1 MVRVENPLP
10 RLAALAACAAL
21 ALAACGGPPAEP
33 GEAAPAAAT
42 VPASR
47 SGDAPRAESVL
58 LITVDTL
65 RADAPGYAGGPPGVT
80 PAIDR
85 LAAGGRRFHRA
96 HAHAV
101 LTLPA
106 HASILTGLYP
116 YQHGVRDNGGFV
128 LAPSVPTLADRLAGA
143 GFATAAFVAAFPLD
157 SRFGLD
163 AGFAV
168 YDDRYREV
176 GPADTFLLA
185 ERPGGEVVGPALAW
199 WRENAGRRRFLWVH
213 LFEPHA
219 PYEPPEPFAGRFA
232 EAPYFGEVAAADAAL
247 APLLEPVLEGRET
260 GTLVVL
266 TSDHGEG
273 LGEHGE
279 ATHGLFAYQSTLR
292 VPLIVHG
299 PGVEIGDDPRLARHV
314 DLVPTILDAA
324 GLAGGAVPG
333 ADPELPG
340 RSLLAPAEESATS
353 YFEALHAALNRG
365 WAPLRGT
372 VAGGLKYIEL
382 PLPELYDLDADP
394 GELDNRVS
402 QQRRDA
408 GRLDRLLPEERPW
421 PPAAGAVTAADAQEL
436 AALGYLA
443 GGAGRRDG
451 YSAADDPKNLVEV
464 DRRMHLMLEA
474 YARREL
480 AEAERLGR
488 EILAERPEMPP
499 VWALLAQVLVEAGRL
514 DDALALMEEA
524 IGRDLA
530 TESLLRQYGLT
541 LAWTGRA
548 ERAVEVLRPLAAG
561 GDPAAVNALGTALLE
576 AGRPEEATGVL
587 GRLLAR
593 DPDDVQ
599 ALENLTVAQL
609 ALGRWAE
616 AERHARRTLEVDPR
630 HPNAW
635 NHLGVARY
643 RQGDGAGALAA
654 WERSL
659 ELAPQQLDT
668 LFNLGVKA
676 AELGRPE
683 RAETALR
690 RFVSEAPPARYG
702 RQLEV
707 ARDLLRRLEAAS

>member
-1 MVRVENPLP
+1 MVKGTEPLA

-21 ALAACGGPPAEP
+21 GLAACGGPPAEP
-33 GEAAPAAAT
+33 GDAAPGDATAA
-42 VPASR
+42 PASR
-47 SGDAPRAESVL
+47 SGGDPRAESVL

-80 PAIDR
+80 PAIDH

-116 YQHGVRDNGGFV
+116 YQHGVRDNGGYV
-128 LAPSVPTLADRLAGA
+128 LAPSVPTLAGRLAGA

-163 AGFAV
+163 AGFAL

-176 GPADTFLLA
+176 GPAETFLLA

-247 APLLEPVLEGRET
+247 APLLEPFLEGRET

-266 TSDHGEG
+266 TADHGEG

-292 VPLIVHG
+292 VPLVLFG
-299 PGVEIGDDPRLARHV
+299 PGVETGDDHRLARHV
-314 DLVPTILDAA
+314 DLAPSILEAA
-324 GLAGGAVPG
+324 GLAAAGGG
-333 ADPELPG
+333 PEPPG
-340 RSLLAPAEESATS
+340 RSLLAPAEEPATS

-382 PLPELYDLDADP
+382 PLPELYDLEADP
-394 GELDNRVS
+394 EERDNRVAER
-402 QQRRDA
+402 RRDA

-421 PPAAGAVTAADAQEL
+421 PPAAGAVTAADAQDL

-451 YSAADDPKNLVEV
+451 YTAADDPKNLVEV
-464 DRRMHLMLEA
+464 DRKMHLVLEA

-488 EILAERPEMPP
+488 EVLAGRPEMPP

-514 DDALALMEEA
+514 DEALALMEEA

-530 TESLLRQYGLT
+530 TDSLLRQYGLT

-561 GDPAAVNALGTALLE
+561 GDPAAVDALGTALLE
-576 AGRPEEATGVL
+576 AGRPEEAIAVL
-587 GRLLAR
+587 GPLLAR
-593 DPDDVQ
+593 DPDDAQ
-599 ALENLTVAQL
+599 ALDNLTVAQL
-609 ALGRWAE
+609 ALGRWPE

-630 HPNAW
+630 RPSAW

-659 ELAPQQLDT
+659 ELAPEQLDT

-707 ARDLLRRLEAAS
+707 ARDLLRRLETAS